1 MMEIPDRAPVND
13 GRSWPAPKA
22 AASLYVGDVMH
33 QRMKPVGHRFSYPV
47 FSLLVDLDRLEEA
60 ASQSALFSVNRPN
73 LVSFREKDHLGGTE
87 TTLRAYAD
95 RLLADAGIATPARQI
110 VLICYPRIF
119 GFVFNPLSVYYAY
132 GDRHELIAVIYEV
145 RNTFGDRHSY
155 VCPVSDGELTEAG
168 LRQSVE
174 KIFHVSPFIPLKMQ
188 YHFRMLPPGDS
199 VRWRILETDSDGPL
213 LSATFSGE
221 RRELNSGNLFK
232 LLARIPFLTFKI
244 VGAIHWE
251 ALKLWIKG
259 MKYIPRPAPPAPVS
273 VKNESIFFDLQKK
286 N

>member
-1 MMEIPDRAPVND
+1 MTETSEMSGTDA
-13 GRSWPAPKA
+13 GLHWPTPKP

-47 FSLLVDLDRLEEA
+47 FSLLVDLDRLDDA
-60 ASQSALFSVNRPN
+60 NKQSSMFSVNRRN
-73 LVSFREKDHLGGTE
+73 LVSFFEQDHLDGE
-87 TTLRAYAD
+87 EETLRAYAD

-110 VLICYPRIF
+110 VLICYPRIL

-132 GDRHELIAVIYEV
+132 GNNDELIAVIYEV

-155 VCPVSDGELTEAG
+155 VCPVSEGELTDAG

-174 KIFHVSPFIPLKMQ
+174 KIFHVSPFIPLKMH
-188 YHFRMLPPGDS
+188 YHFRMFPPGDI
-199 VRWRILETDSDGPL
+199 VRWRILETDSEGPL

-221 RRELNSGNLFK
+221 RRDLASGVIIK

-244 VGAIHWE
+244 VAAIHWE

-259 MKYIPRPAPPAPVS
+259 MKYIPRPAPPARVS
-273 VKNESIFFDLQKK
+273 LKNESVFFDLQKK